1 MLCPV
6 RRLRRGKSGRV
17 GMAVLHETW
26 SSIDL
31 VAAETA
37 ALHHTISRFDLG
49 RCTEEVRTQADVAH
63 VEEAKR

>member
-1 MLCPV
+1 
-6 RRLRRGKSGRV
+6 
-17 GMAVLHETW
+17 MAVLHETW

-31 VAAETA
+31 VCDIAAETA